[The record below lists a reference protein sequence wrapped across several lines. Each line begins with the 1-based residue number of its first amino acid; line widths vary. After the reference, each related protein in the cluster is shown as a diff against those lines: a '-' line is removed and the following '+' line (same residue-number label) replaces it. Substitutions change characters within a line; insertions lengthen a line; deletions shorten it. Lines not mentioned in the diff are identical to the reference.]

1 MTTTEWFTD
10 IALIL
15 IVFRQLREG
24 RLGPRSYLLPLGI
37 VSFVAY
43 KYLHTV
49 PTGGND
55 LVLIGALVG
64 VGVVLGVSG
73 GVLTRIRTAGE
84 HVLIKAGVVSAVLWE
99 RHPPHAPTN
108 WRPWRGI
115 PTRMSG
121 PTWGH

>member
-55 LVLIGALVG
+55 RASTSRCSPAI
-64 VGVVLGVSG
+64 SS
-73 GVLTRIRTAGE
+73 RDHRRSE
-84 HVLIKAGVVSAVLWE
+84 PSAFPYEFTE
-99 RHPPHAPTN
+99 RG
-108 WRPWRGI
+108 R
-115 PTRMSG
+115 
-121 PTWGH
+121 